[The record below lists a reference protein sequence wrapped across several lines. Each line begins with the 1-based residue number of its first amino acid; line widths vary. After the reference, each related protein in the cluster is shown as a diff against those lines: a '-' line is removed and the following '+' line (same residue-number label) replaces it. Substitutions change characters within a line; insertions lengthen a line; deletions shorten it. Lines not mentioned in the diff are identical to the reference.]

1 MLNKNGNFCL
11 YHGLLERE
19 KKETDED
26 LILVKDGGK
35 YRIAWDVRAE
45 VNNSHIRCY
54 IWCILN
60 WLERIVIDIIWES
73 CPAHREDVKEIMTNN
88 VNMLY

>member
-1 MLNKNGNFCL
+1 MFISWIIG
-11 YHGLLERE
+11 EQ

-45 VNNSHIRCY
+45 VH
-54 IWCILN
+54 
-60 WLERIVIDIIWES
+60 
-73 CPAHREDVKEIMTNN
+73 
-88 VNMLY
+88 

>member
-1 MLNKNGNFCL
+1 MVIFV
-11 YHGLLERE
+11 YIMDYWRE

-54 IWCILN
+54 TLKECN
-60 WLERIVIDIIWES
+60 DIYIYIY
-73 CPAHREDVKEIMTNN
+73 DVFWIN
-88 VNMLY
+88 

>member
-1 MLNKNGNFCL
+1 MQW
-11 YHGLLERE
+11 Y
-19 KKETDED
+19 
-26 LILVKDGGK
+26 I
-35 YRIAWDVRAE
+35 YIY
-45 VNNSHIRCY
+45 IYIY

-60 WLERIVIDIIWES
+60 WLERIVTDIIWES

>member
-1 MLNKNGNFCL
+1 MFISWIIGEK
-11 YHGLLERE
+11 

-54 IWCILN
+54 TLKECNDIYIYMMYFELIGKNCN
-60 WLERIVIDIIWES
+60 WYNLRIMS
-73 CPAHREDVKEIMTNN
+73 CAQGGCQRNYDQ
-88 VNMLY
+88 